1 VVGQDVAGT
10 DNHWEIAKRT
20 IGTICSDPLEQEF

>member
-10 DNHWEIAKRT
+10 NNHENGEL
-20 IGTICSDPLEQEF
+20 IGDAVAHRY